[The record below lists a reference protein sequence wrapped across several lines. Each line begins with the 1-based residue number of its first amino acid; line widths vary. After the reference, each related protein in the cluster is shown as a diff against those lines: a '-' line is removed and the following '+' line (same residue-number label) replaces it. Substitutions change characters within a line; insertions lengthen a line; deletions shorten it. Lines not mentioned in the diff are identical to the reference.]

1 MGNTQGGTLKKKK
14 NYKEYTVMLVG
25 KIGAGKS
32 SLGNFLLKRECFEA
46 ADDLA
51 SVTAENMAACSNLH
65 DDLSIKVIDT
75 PGFGDFRSHEKIK
88 EDLANALYESIDG
101 VDAFLFVINGSER
114 IGRELVG
121 QFEMFQRFMSHE
133 HFFNYVIP
141 VFTRVDQRLSN
152 RKEKD
157 VHSYEKQ
164 ERLIHEELK
173 NKQLQPFK
181 ENVLEKAKQNWMVIS
196 STCRNDDFYYDVI
209 IKKLIQTIEGIRIK
223 SQGMVCTANIM
234 KKAEEIG
241 EEERARLEKDRE
253 GEIRRIIVGIIL
265 QMIMQDITGEE
276 FTDMFGDD
284 DTSSKEGATGTADD
298 VSK

>member
-14 NYKEYTVMLVG
+14 NYNEYTVMLVG

-32 SLGNFLLKRECFEA
+32 SLGNFLLKKECFLA

-51 SVTAENMAACSNLH
+51 SVTDKNMAECGKLY
-65 DDLSIKVIDT
+65 DDLTIKVIDT

-88 EDLANALYESIDG
+88 EDLADALYESIDG

-114 IGRELVG
+114 IGKELVG
-121 QFEMFQRFMSHE
+121 QFEMFERFMHHE

-152 RKEKD
+152 KKEND
-157 VHSYEKQ
+157 IHSYEKQ
-164 ERLIHEELK
+164 ERLINEDLK
-173 NKQLQPFK
+173 NQQLKPFK
-181 ENVLEKAKQNWMVIS
+181 EKVLEKAKQNWMVIS
-196 STCRNDDFYYDVI
+196 STCRDDEFYYDVI

-241 EEERARLEKDRE
+241 EEERAKLEMDRE
-253 GEIRRIIVGIIL
+253 KEIRRIIIGIIL
-265 QMIMQDITGEE
+265 QMIMQDITGSE
-276 FTDMFGDD
+276 FTEMFGDD
-284 DTSSKEGATGTADD
+284 DKPSEGGATGT
-298 VSK
+298 S